1 MLFNRQ
7 KQCNHCGYLY
17 CSTCTD
23 YSALMPREHGYDTKA
38 VCSFCIELLTITAA
52 PKNAL
57 KSSQMAKLKK
67 YLAAYNIRT
76 DRVVEKDDLVN
87 AILGARSP
95 NGCLRRE
102 YEDYYRRH
110 SVPDRTSNARPRGV
124 FSRPTN
130 APPPPPPADQR
141 RTTFSNRTTF
151 ARPDLEP
158 DPPHYAPPSGPPPS
172 SRSAP
177 RQSYPPHASP
187 STPQANSSQRSTSG
201 STDASPRP
209 PPPPQ
214 ARPSPPPPPP
224 TMEQLLEMTTEQVS
238 SLSVSALK
246 AVLFANHVNTGIG
259 VLEKSELVN
268 KVHSLIGDERR
279 DRARREAEEVYERQ
293 QEEARRTAQA
303 EELRR
308 EQEEMDRVLA
318 ESLREHNESQRNTPR
333 EERPEELNDARTATP
348 PPSSPD
354 PAASP
359 SPPPKM
365 TPAAQSMATQLER
378 TGLCVIC
385 QDDEANIAIVDC
397 GHLCL
402 CRGCSD
408 IVMANTRECPLCR
421 TRIVTES
428 RLLRIFRT

>member
-23 YSALMPREHGYDTKA
+23 YNALMPREHGYDTKP

-52 PKNAL
+52 GKGAL
-57 KSSQMAKLKK
+57 KSFQMAKLKK

-87 AILGARSP
+87 AILEARSP

-110 SVPDRTSNARPRGV
+110 SVPDRTSGARPRGV

-130 APPPPPPADQR
+130 APPPPVDSR
-141 RTTFSNRTTF
+141 RTPVNNRTTF

-158 DPPHYAPPSGPPPS
+158 DPPHYASPSGPPPN
-172 SRSAP
+172 SRPAP
-177 RQSYPPHASP
+177 RQSHPPHTPP
-187 STPQANSSQRSTSG
+187 SSSQANSGQRPSSG
-201 STDASPRP
+201 SQNASPRPP

-224 TMEQLLEMTTEQVS
+224 TMEQLMEMTAEQVS

-246 AVLFANHVNTGIG
+246 AVMFANHVNTGVG

-268 KVHSLIGDERR
+268 KVQSLIDDERR
-279 DRARREAEEVYERQ
+279 DRARREAEEQCERQ
-293 QEEARRTAQA
+293 REEARRTAHA

-318 ESLREHNESQRNTPR
+318 ESLREHNESQRNTPQ
-333 EERPEELNDARTATP
+333 EERREDHSEARTATP
-348 PPSSPD
+348 PPSSPE

-402 CRGCSD
+402 CRGCSN
-408 IVMANTRECPLCR
+408 IVMGATRECPLCR